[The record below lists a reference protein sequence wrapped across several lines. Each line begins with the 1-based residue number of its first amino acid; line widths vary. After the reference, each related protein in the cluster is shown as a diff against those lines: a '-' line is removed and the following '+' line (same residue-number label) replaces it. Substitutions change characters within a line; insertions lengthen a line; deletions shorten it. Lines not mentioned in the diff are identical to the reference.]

1 VDRVEVVGSPRR
13 GPPSVCESRLLAG
26 PRRYPS
32 PAGIAAFGANSP
44 SRTRSTVNGW
54 APCALT
60 GSTRLDH
67 EIQLI
72 NDGDGIAVIGDATD
86 VERFLAAE
94 GLPSKELGGPD
105 GAARDAADDGR
116 DPTADRWNPRD
127 GSAAQAARL
136 RVAPSEA
143 LLSSIQKDGGRWRT
157 QPWRR
162 SVGQRA
168 RSRIR
173 VRCRSRSSA
182 GSPP

>member
-1 VDRVEVVGSPRR
+1 M
-13 GPPSVCESRLLAG
+13 
-26 PRRYPS
+26 
-32 PAGIAAFGANSP
+32 
-44 SRTRSTVNGW
+44 
-54 APCALT
+54 
-60 GSTRLDH
+60 DH

-105 GAARDAADDGR
+105 GAARNAADDGR

-157 QPWRR
+157 HSTRCPFPAMI
-162 SVGQRA
+162 S
-168 RSRIR
+168 SRTR
-173 VRCRSRSSA
+173 
-182 GSPP
+182 